1 VPGKQMRARA
11 RQQESVMKSVF
22 LSMGPVRG
30 GRMIAAAMVGLAIPL
45 AALAQDQAAARPD
58 LKRGQEIAKSIC
70 AACHGVDGNSALA
83 VNPKLS
89 GQDTA
94 YLLKQLNDYAKPAG
108 DKSAR
113 VNSVMT
119 GILGG
124 ISAADRLHVAA
135 HYASQPA
142 TPGVA
147 RNRDTL
153 ELGQRIYRAGLPER
167 GVPACSGCHSPSG
180 AGIPSQYPRLAG
192 QHAEYTVAQLKA
204 FHDGT
209 RRNNV
214 PMAQIA
220 LRLSDAEMRAV
231 ADYVAGLR

>member
-1 VPGKQMRARA
+1 
-11 RQQESVMKSVF
+11 MKSTS
-22 LSMGPVRG
+22 LSMRPVSRS
-30 GRMIAAAMVGLAIPL
+30 RILATAMVGLAIPF
-45 AALAQDQAAARPD
+45 AALAQDRPAAKPD
-58 LKRGQEIAKSIC
+58 LKRGQELANSIC
-70 AACHGVDGNSALA
+70 AACHGADGNSTIAT
-83 VNPKLS
+83 NPKLS

-113 VNSVMT
+113 VNSIMA
-119 GILGG
+119 GILGS

-135 HYASQPA
+135 YYASQPHK
-142 TPGVA
+142 PGVA
-147 RNRDTL
+147 RSRDTL
-153 ELGQRIYRAGLPER
+153 ELGQRIYRAGVPER
-167 GVPACSGCHSPSG
+167 GVPACGGCHSPSG
-180 AGIPSQYPRLAG
+180 AGIPAQYPRLAG

-220 LRLSDAEMRAV
+220 ARLSDAEMNAV
-231 ADYVAGLR
+231 ADYAAGLR

>member
-1 VPGKQMRARA
+1 
-11 RQQESVMKSVF
+11 MKSTS
-22 LSMGPVRG
+22 LSMRTVSRS
-30 GRMIAAAMVGLAIPL
+30 RILATAMVGLAIPF
-45 AALAQDQAAARPD
+45 AALAQDRPAAKPD
-58 LKRGQEIAKSIC
+58 LKRGQELANSIC
-70 AACHGVDGNSALA
+70 AACHGADGNSTIAT
-83 VNPKLS
+83 NPKLS

-113 VNSVMT
+113 VNSIMA
-119 GILGG
+119 GILGS

-135 HYASQPA
+135 YYASQPHK
-142 TPGVA
+142 PGVA
-147 RNRDTL
+147 RSRDTL
-153 ELGQRIYRAGLPER
+153 ELGQRIYRAGVPER
-167 GVPACSGCHSPSG
+167 GVPACGGCHSPSG
-180 AGIPSQYPRLAG
+180 AGIPAQYPRLAG

-220 LRLSDAEMRAV
+220 ARLSDAEMNAV
-231 ADYVAGLR
+231 ADYAAGLR

>member
-1 VPGKQMRARA
+1 
-11 RQQESVMKSVF
+11 MKSTS
-22 LSMGPVRG
+22 LSMRPVSRS
-30 GRMIAAAMVGLAIPL
+30 RILATAMVGLAIPF
-45 AALAQDQAAARPD
+45 AALAQDRPAAKPD
-58 LKRGQEIAKSIC
+58 LKRGQELANSIC
-70 AACHGVDGNSALA
+70 AACHGADGNSTIAT
-83 VNPKLS
+83 NPKLS

-113 VNSVMT
+113 VNSIMA
-119 GILGG
+119 GIIGS

-135 HYASQPA
+135 YYASQPHK
-142 TPGVA
+142 PGVA
-147 RNRDTL
+147 RSRDTL
-153 ELGQRIYRAGLPER
+153 ELGQRIYRAGVPER
-167 GVPACSGCHSPSG
+167 GVPACGGCHSPSG
-180 AGIPSQYPRLAG
+180 AGIPAQYPRLAG

-220 LRLSDAEMRAV
+220 ARLSDAEMNAV
-231 ADYVAGLR
+231 ADYAAGLR

>member
-1 VPGKQMRARA
+1 
-11 RQQESVMKSVF
+11 MKSMSP
-22 LSMGPVRG
+22 SMRLIGF
-30 GRMIAAAMVGLAIPL
+30 GRTLASAALALAIPF
-45 AALAQDQAAARPD
+45 AAVAQDAAAARPD
-58 LKRGQEIAKSIC
+58 LKRGQEVANSIC
-70 AACHGVDGNSALA
+70 AACHGADGNSTLGA
-83 VNPKLS
+83 NPKLS

-94 YLLKQLNDYAKPAG
+94 YLLKQLNDYARPAS

-113 VNSVMT
+113 VNSIMT

-135 HYASQPA
+135 FYASQPH
-142 TPGVA
+142 TPGAA

-153 ELGQRIYRAGLPER
+153 ETGQRIYRAGIPER
-167 GVPACSGCHSPSG
+167 GVPACGGCHSPSG
-180 AGIPSQYPRLAG
+180 AGIPAQYPRLAG
-192 QHAEYTVAQLKA
+192 QHAEYTVSQLKA

-220 LRLSDAEMRAV
+220 ARLSDAEMNAV

>member
-1 VPGKQMRARA
+1 
-11 RQQESVMKSVF
+11 MKSTS
-22 LSMGPVRG
+22 LSMRPVSRS
-30 GRMIAAAMVGLAIPL
+30 RILATAMVGLAIPF
-45 AALAQDQAAARPD
+45 AALAQDRPAAKPD
-58 LKRGQEIAKSIC
+58 LKRGQELANSIC
-70 AACHGVDGNSALA
+70 AACHGADGNSTIAT
-83 VNPKLS
+83 NPKLS

-113 VNSVMT
+113 VNSIMA
-119 GILGG
+119 GILGS

-135 HYASQPA
+135 YYASQPHK
-142 TPGVA
+142 PGVA
-147 RNRDTL
+147 RSRDTL
-153 ELGQRIYRAGLPER
+153 DLGQRIYRAGVPER
-167 GVPACSGCHSPSG
+167 GVPACGGCHSPSG
-180 AGIPSQYPRLAG
+180 AGIPAQYPRLAG

-220 LRLSDAEMRAV
+220 ARLSDAEMNAV
-231 ADYVAGLR
+231 ADYAAGLR